1 MPNSRKNS
9 NTEKITKNEKEITL
23 KTNLPE
29 EFQIQNNTLT
39 IPSIYDNLSLNKLV
53 KKLLQND
60 EKTFNFFIDNK
71 ILDKPIHNFLL
82 ENPEVLKSSEEKS
95 IEIFYSFKLEEPK
108 LMNTIKEDEW
118 IKKIS
123 VRKNFNLKNDL
134 EYYCV
139 GLFNSELTIYNRN
152 NEKLFKIKDNND
164 DEICEI
170 LHDVCFF
177 NRENGDNIILK
188 SSRNETE
195 TIKIYNV
202 DLAKSSYTQIY
213 KIGKQN
219 LEYVN
224 CLSVNPIDNNYF
236 CAGDTT
242 GNIRLFKI
250 PSSEESKSQINT
262 NSSNASKNKKRK
274 IEASY
279 LSSESVIEKCHENR
293 EIVHIDW
300 LNNSQILTY
309 GDDFNLKIWNLNT
322 KTNYLTMNTNHK
334 YVSSL
339 KKFGENLVM
348 TGHDD
353 GRIKFWDLK
362 SGKISNIFSGHSK
375 FVSALDF
382 NEGDESKFVSI
393 GYDSVLNMWDTRAN
407 KAPLYSIKT
416 DAEKNYGLAF
426 NTFDY
431 MMCGGDNANVNIYS
445 NLNDA

>member
-1 MPNSRKNS
+1 MSRKNS
-9 NTEKITKNEKEITL
+9 NTEKIAKNEKEITL

-39 IPSIYDNLSLNKLV
+39 IPSVYDHISLNKLV
-53 KKLLQND
+53 KKLVQSD

-71 ILDKPIHNFLL
+71 LLEKPLHNFLL

-118 IKKIS
+118 VKKIS
-123 VRKNFNLKNDL
+123 IRKNFNLKNEL

-139 GLFNSELTIYNRN
+139 GLFNSELTFYNRS
-152 NEKLFKIKDNND
+152 NEQLFKIKDNQE
-164 DEICEI
+164 DEMCEI
-170 LHDVCFF
+170 LHDLCFF
-177 NRENGDNIILK
+177 SRENGDNIVLK

-195 TIKIYNV
+195 NIKIFNV
-202 DLAKSSYTQIY
+202 DLTKGTSNQIY

-224 CLSVNPIDNNYF
+224 CLGVNPIDTNFF
-236 CAGDTT
+236 CAGDTS
-242 GNIRLFKI
+242 GSIKLYKI
-250 PSSEESKSQINT
+250 PSGEDKTQMST
-262 NSSNASKNKKRK
+262 NSSNANKNKKRK
-274 IEASY
+274 IEVSN
-279 LSSESVIEKCHENR
+279 LSCESTIEKCHENK
-293 EIVHIDW
+293 EIVHINW
-300 LNNSQILTY
+300 LNNSQIVTY

-322 KTNYLTMNTNHK
+322 KTNYMSMNTNHK
-334 YVSSL
+334 YVSTL
-339 KKFGENLVM
+339 MKYGEDSIV

-362 SGKISNIFSGHSK
+362 SGKISNIFAGHSK
-375 FVSALDF
+375 FVSALDW
-382 NEGDESKFVSI
+382 NMGDESKFISC
-393 GYDSVLNMWDTRAN
+393 GYDSVLNMWDTRSN

-416 DAEKNYGLAF
+416 DSEKNYGLAF

-445 NLNDA
+445 NMQNN